1 MRDHPCVWGTDWWAD
16 SLTSVR
22 VPVFRA
28 LRCEEGP
35 QLTDTGALA
44 YGALI
49 ARPAVHTLTGPLPRL
64 LPGDQA
70 LMRMHKKSNNFY
82 VYKT

>member
-16 SLTSVR
+16 SLTSGR

-35 QLTDTGALA
+35 QLTDTGALTH
-44 YGALI
+44 GALI
-49 ARPAVHTLTGPLPRL
+49 ASRQFTR
-64 LPGDQA
+64 
-70 LMRMHKKSNNFY
+70 
-82 VYKT
+82 